1 MVRGGGQG
9 QREKR
14 AMAVFL
20 LVVLV
25 AGLFL
30 GLCLWKPVTQRQ
42 VKLWFALA
50 GLLGTLLVGAAAFSC

>member
-1 MVRGGGQG
+1 
-9 QREKR
+9 
-14 AMAVFL
+14 MAVFL
-20 LVVLV
+20 LVALV